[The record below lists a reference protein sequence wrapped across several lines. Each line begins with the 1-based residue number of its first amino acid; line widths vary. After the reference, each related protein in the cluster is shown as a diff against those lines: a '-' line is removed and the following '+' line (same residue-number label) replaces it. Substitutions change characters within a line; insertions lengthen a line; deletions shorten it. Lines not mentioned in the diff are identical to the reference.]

1 MIRMWLWQMLNRLRV
16 RMVEH
21 RIPART
27 INRISA
33 LCVKLY
39 KEDIR

>member
-1 MIRMWLWQMLNRLRV
+1 MIRMWLWKTLNRLRV
-16 RMVEH
+16 WMVEH
-21 RIPART
+21 RITART

-39 KEDIR
+39 KEDVR

>member
-1 MIRMWLWQMLNRLRV
+1 MIRMRLWQILNRLRV
-16 RMVEH
+16 RMVER
-21 RIPART
+21 RISAKT

-39 KEDIR
+39 KGDIR